1 MLKIRQEVID
11 EIVVHSRQAAP
22 FEACGYLAGKK
33 GVVCQHFAMTNT
45 DHSPVHYSMDPAE
58 QFAVIK
64 KCRVQGLKM
73 RAVYHS
79 HPATSAYPSAEDV
92 RLAYD
97 PDLSYVIVSLADT
110 KPKVASFLISKGKVQ
125 SEPMDIV
132 D

>member
-1 MLKIRQEVID
+1 MLKIRREVID
-11 EIVVHSRQAAP
+11 KIVAHSRQDAP
-22 FEACGYLAGKK
+22 FEACGYLAEKG
-33 GVVCQHFAMTNT
+33 GVVCQHYAMTNT
-45 DHSPVHYSMDPAE
+45 DHSPVHFSMDPAE

-64 KCRVQGLKM
+64 KCRAQGLKM

-79 HPATSAYPSAEDV
+79 HPGTFAHPSAEDI

-97 PDLSYVIVSLADT
+97 PDLSYVIVSLAGPEPRTD
-110 KPKVASFLISKGKVQ
+110 SFLISKGKVQ